1 MSSKK
6 SKSNDNIE
14 QEALKEVE
22 IIAELA
28 PNEKTRKEAEKLR
41 ATIEGESAA
50 SVHEQE
56 LEGVDNVLDETKKAL
71 KNTANQAQI
80 EIPKYTKVMGELQEE
95 GVELQR
101 RTASLMLVWISPR
114 AVAEYYRMF
123 VENFVDSAMSIT
135 NFAYNLAMV
144 NIESI
149 QILANTNMEYWRNR
163 IQNNVKRL
171 SKPLVE

>member
-22 IIAELA
+22 ITAELA

-101 RTASLMLVWISPR
+101 RTTSFNACL
-114 AVAEYYRMF
+114 
-123 VENFVDSAMSIT
+123 DIT
-135 NFAYNLAMV
+135 KGGSRVLSYVCREFRRQCYV
-144 NIESI
+144 NYQFCI
-149 QILANTNMEYWRNR
+149 
-163 IQNNVKRL
+163 
-171 SKPLVE
+171 

>member
-1 MSSKK
+1 MKK
-6 SKSNDNIE
+6 
-14 QEALKEVE
+14 QE
-22 IIAELA
+22 
-28 PNEKTRKEAEKLR
+28 KEAEKLR

-101 RTASLMLVWISPR
+101 RTDLFNACL
-114 AVAEYYRMF
+114 
-123 VENFVDSAMSIT
+123 DIT
-135 NFAYNLAMV
+135 KGGSRVLSYVCREFRRQCYV
-144 NIESI
+144 NYQFCI
-149 QILANTNMEYWRNR
+149 
-163 IQNNVKRL
+163 
-171 SKPLVE
+171 

>member
-1 MSSKK
+1 
-6 SKSNDNIE
+6 
-14 QEALKEVE
+14 
-22 IIAELA
+22 
-28 PNEKTRKEAEKLR
+28 
-41 ATIEGESAA
+41 
-50 SVHEQE
+50 
-56 LEGVDNVLDETKKAL
+56 
-71 KNTANQAQI
+71 
-80 EIPKYTKVMGELQEE
+80 
-95 GVELQR
+95 
-101 RTASLMLVWISPR
+101 MLVWISPR

-171 SKPLVE
+171 NKPLVE

>member
-22 IIAELA
+22 ITAELA

-101 RTASLMLVWISPR
+101 RTAYFNACL
-114 AVAEYYRMF
+114 
-123 VENFVDSAMSIT
+123 DIT
-135 NFAYNLAMV
+135 KGGSRVLSYVCREFRRQCYV
-144 NIESI
+144 NYQFCI
-149 QILANTNMEYWRNR
+149 
-163 IQNNVKRL
+163 
-171 SKPLVE
+171 